1 MKCPSE
7 VELNEFAE
15 DRLES
20 RRRWE
25 IQEHLE
31 QCTRCSGDLEG
42 LDWITGC
49 LGAIDTADESANTEH
64 PADADL
70 AALAEGKVSPD
81 LKAELLSHLSVCA
94 ECARV
99 FGTLPRKAGKLTISR
114 SFYGFAAAAVLM
126 IAIGVA
132 AFTGQFTLPS
142 QGARTTVATDLGA
155 AGKDAHTS
163 NPATSE
169 EKQSTPVP
177 PPTVIAQEPTPEPEA
192 AAGVSKPAGA
202 ALAMKAASPHHARF
216 ERHSVSSRRV
226 RPDSLDNT
234 RIAMA
239 ELSPLPKTV
248 SDMPRAPE
256 PAAAAEGSRYDA
268 VKSAPA
274 VVVPSPAKP
283 FATMAIGG
291 NGVSGASATRAPGAG
306 APAAAAAQ
314 TQRAETKSQMIQQS
328 PQPQTASRKKAAAKS
343 AAKRLVSDD
352 AKPKQELRP
361 TGASADNS
369 GKALVKSLAAN
380 GAGGSRS
387 SDSGQGHSDSS
398 KTTAGHAPTDF
409 GQSPPGSH
417 DA

>member
-31 QCTRCSGDLEG
+31 ECTRCSADLEG

-49 LGAIDTADESANTEH
+49 LGAIDMADEAGSADH

-99 FGTLPRKAGKLTISR
+99 FGTLPRKAAKLTISR
-114 SFYGFAAAAVLM
+114 SFYSFAAAAVLM
-126 IAIGVA
+126 IAIGVV
-132 AFTGQFTLPS
+132 AFTGQFSLPTH
-142 QGARTTVATDLGA
+142 GARTTVATDLGSV
-155 AGKDAHTS
+155 GKEAQTSKPDAS
-163 NPATSE
+163 DAKPAP
-169 EKQSTPVP
+169 STV
-177 PPTVIAQEPTPEPEA
+177 VAQQPAPEPEA
-192 AAGVSKPAGA
+192 AAGVSKPAGS
-202 ALAMKAASPHHARF
+202 ALAMNAVSPHHARLPY
-216 ERHSVSSRRV
+216 HSSASRRV
-226 RPDSLDNT
+226 RPDSLNNT
-234 RIAMA
+234 QIVMV
-239 ELSPLPKTV
+239 EHNPLPSTV

-268 VKSAPA
+268 PKAAPP

-291 NGVSGASATRAPGAG
+291 TGVSGASATRAPGAG
-306 APAAAAAQ
+306 APTAAAVP
-314 TQRAETKSQMIQQS
+314 TQRAQTKSQMIEQS
-328 PQPQTASRKKAAAKS
+328 QQPQTASRKKAAAKS
-343 AAKRLVSDD
+343 AAKRMASDE

-361 TGASADNS
+361 TGANADNS
-369 GKALVKSLAAN
+369 GKALVKSLAGS

-387 SDSGQGHSDSS
+387 TDSGQGHSDSS
-398 KTTAGHAPTDF
+398 KTIAGHAPADS